1 MTDLKT
7 ESLSRIGAVELGA
20 FRLDK
25 IIGTGGYAF
34 AYEAHDLR
42 TGGRA
47 VVKVAQ
53 KALVYGARGQE
64 IRRRF
69 ESEARAAAS
78 VAHPSLPRIYAAG
91 LTQDGLPAIAMELVE
106 GELLE
111 HLLLRPTPMSLPQ
124 FETCFVQLADALRM
138 IHGVGVIHRDVTPR
152 NIIWSRR
159 HDGYE
164 RPMLLDF
171 GIAKLPGRSLGTL
184 GGMGTPGFMAPEQLL
199 GQATTR
205 SDIFALGSCMWWA
218 STGRAFLAQFHSIE
232 DLFRYQMGERKPPD
246 PREVDPAMPAEL
258 AELLATMLD
267 PVQEKRVGADEL
279 VPRLLDVLP
288 RLRDRWQPRTAHVGG
303 LERDIEETL
312 TPREL
317 ATLVRRSPDH
327 RPAEVVVVSDDTTM
341 LRLVTAH
348 VRGLGRQVMVSQDP
362 EMSGPRRHM
371 PDAVFV
377 VATELHFL
385 DGYEVATQLRA
396 DHPRARIFLV
406 SRRDEGSRWL
416 KTAAHDFFVLPAEL
430 DRLGEAV
437 QEAFAGRFRPGGNAP
452 PLPINHATIDQLA
465 HRADPAEI
473 ASRIE
478 LFVEQLPARIAAIS
492 GALREDRIEDAK
504 EACSWLSSRA
514 GKFGADRLS
523 DLAQVVHAL
532 IGEGEVLAVER
543 LLKDVTAEHAR
554 VHRAL
559 LLARGQLLRE
569 PAS

>member
-7 ESLSRIGAVELGA
+7 EGLARIGAVELGA

-42 TGGRA
+42 TNGRA

-53 KALVYGARGQE
+53 KALVYGMRGQE
-64 IRRRF
+64 IRSRF

-91 LTQDGLPAIAMELVE
+91 LTQDGLPAIAMEFVE

-111 HLLLRPTPMSLPQ
+111 HLLLRPTPMSLAQ

-138 IHGVGVIHRDVTPR
+138 VHAVGVIHRDVTPR
-152 NIIWSRR
+152 NIIWSPR

-171 GIAKLPGRSLGTL
+171 GIAKLPGRSHGTL

-199 GQATTR
+199 GQASTR
-205 SDIFALGSCMWWA
+205 SDIFALGACMWWA
-218 STGRAFLAQFHSIE
+218 ATGRAFLSQFHSIE

-246 PREVDPAMPAEL
+246 AREADPDMPEEL
-258 AELLATMLD
+258 AELLGAMLD
-267 PVQEKRVGADEL
+267 PVQEKRIGADAL
-279 VPRLLDVLP
+279 VPAALDVLP
-288 RLRDRWQPRTAHVGG
+288 RLRGRWQPHTANVGG
-303 LERDIEETL
+303 LERDLEETL

-317 ATLVRRSPDH
+317 ATLVRRTPDH
-327 RPAEVVVVSDDTTM
+327 RPAEIVVVSDDTTM

-362 EMSGPRRHM
+362 EMSGPRRHV

-385 DGYEVATQLRA
+385 DGYDVATQLRA

-406 SRRDEGSRWL
+406 SRRDEGARWL
-416 KTAAHDFFVLPAEL
+416 KTAAHQFFVLPAEL
-430 DRLGEAV
+430 DRFGEAV

-452 PLPINHATIDQLA
+452 PMPINHATIDQLV
-465 HRADPAEI
+465 HRADRVEI
-473 ASRIE
+473 AGRIE
-478 LFVEQLPARIAAIS
+478 LFIDQLPQRIGMITE
-492 GALREDRIEDAK
+492 ALRKDRTGDAQ
-504 EACSWLSSRA
+504 EACAWLSSRA
-514 GKFGADRLS
+514 GKFGADRLA

-532 IGEGEVLAVER
+532 LGEGEVLAVDR
-543 LLKDVTAEHAR
+543 LLKDLTAEHAR

-559 LLARGQLLRE
+559 LLARGQLLRDVS
-569 PAS
+569 A